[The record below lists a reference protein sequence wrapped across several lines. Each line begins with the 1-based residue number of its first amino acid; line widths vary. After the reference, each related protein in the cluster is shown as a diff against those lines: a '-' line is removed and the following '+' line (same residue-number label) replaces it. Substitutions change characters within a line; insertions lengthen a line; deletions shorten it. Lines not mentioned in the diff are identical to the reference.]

1 MTYRTD
7 PFIPQQ
13 AETVAEVV
21 GKGAR
26 RKGSWTSTERIAD
39 SRLGVWHRRVGGSS
53 TRQRGDVYGWGTACR
68 KFIDMRHALTSLDG
82 DLDCE
87 RCAR

>member
-13 AETVAEVV
+13 AESVKEVV
-21 GKGAR
+21 
-26 RKGSWTSTERIAD
+26 RKSLAPGRWTSTEQIAD
-39 SRLGVWHRRVGGSS
+39 SRDGVWHRRVGGSAM
-53 TRQRGDVYGWGTACR
+53 RQRGEVYGWGTACR
-68 KFIDMRHALTSLDG
+68 QLIDMRFALTRLDG

-87 RCAR
+87 RCAL